1 MSGANDELE
10 DVVWGVIRRSPAI
23 DTAEAIKA
31 VADRMVRLPGWS
43 EHTYPRRQ
51 RPGYLSFDSPDGREH
66 TSFQRD
72 WIRTLVADARADGGQ
87 RSRTAS

>member
-23 DTAEAIKA
+23 DTAEAIKM

-43 EHTYPRRQ
+43 EHTYPRCQ
-51 RPGYLSFDSPDGREH
+51 RPSYLSFDSADGRQ
-66 TSFQRD
+66 SSAFQRD
-72 WIRTLVADARADGGQ
+72 WIRMLIADARAGGQ